1 MNYGM
6 VLQTKVGILTVIAD
20 DENLLEVSFGY
31 SDSDY
36 KSQANPLLIKASA
49 QIAEYL
55 AGSRKTFD
63 LPVKTAGTE
72 LQKQVWAALQ
82 EVPYGTTV
90 TYKDIIEKLGGDK
103 SAQSVGSACRKNP
116 LEIIIPT
123 HRVLDAKGKVA
134 GNAIEAPAKE
144 AVLNIE
150 KNNL

>member
-72 LQKQVWAALQ
+72 LQEQVWAALQ

>member
-72 LQKQVWAALQ
+72 LQEQVWAALQ

-103 SAQSVGSACRKNP
+103 YRYDFEPALDYELDEYIMSFADLMSAEEPENDGT
-116 LEIIIPT
+116 IIFSPE
-123 HRVLDAKGKVA
+123 DEQEG
-134 GNAIEAPAKE
+134 
-144 AVLNIE
+144 LN
-150 KNNL
+150 

>member
-72 LQKQVWAALQ
+72 LQEQVWAALQ

-144 AVLNIE
+144 ALLNIE

>member
-36 KSQANPLLIKASA
+36 KSQANPIFIKSSA

-72 LQKQVWAALQ
+72 LQEQVWAALQ

-90 TYKDIIEKLGGDK
+90 TYQDIIEKLGGDK

>member
-72 LQKQVWAALQ
+72 LQEQVWAALQ

-134 GNAIEAPAKE
+134 GNAIEAPSKE

>member
-63 LPVKTAGTE
+63 LPVKTAG
-72 LQKQVWAALQ
+72 
-82 EVPYGTTV
+82 
-90 TYKDIIEKLGGDK
+90 
-103 SAQSVGSACRKNP
+103 GSLRHNRY
-116 LEIIIPT
+116 L
-123 HRVLDAKGKVA
+123 
-134 GNAIEAPAKE
+134 
-144 AVLNIE
+144 
-150 KNNL
+150 